1 MNKKIPCGGFE
12 LDDSLTLDS
21 EKKLSVNWDRQ
32 VQSDWEQNNEN
43 ASDYIKNRLCYEEMG
58 IVYIT
63 WNGYTGGRVGEA
75 YNQDSAFWKVSDNIY
90 TKEELIGQSFTFK
103 NVIHTSFTTVEIT
116 EDKISD
122 NIAQWLNGV
131 KGFVIYDQA
140 TNPSPEIAIIT
151 EVTTSATL
159 TPGLYFSG
167 SRSLNANSNY
177 YVSKMTT
184 NGVIVHQLDSKYIP
198 GTTYWVRLG
207 YDGDNDKYIVDK
219 SYDDI
224 KMAIDD
230 GKYVVLYDPEE
241 HYVLQL
247 ARRSS
252 NFIAFS
258 RVTPYLI
265 SQVEIESDNAVS
277 CDEIDL
283 EGSKNWLCSYNDDGL
298 MTSVESL
305 EYIKLKSPNGTLY
318 TISVT
323 DDGTI
328 QAQVKP

>member
-1 MNKKIPCGGFE
+1 MNNKIPCGGFE

-21 EKKLSVNWDRQ
+21 EKKLGVNWEGQ

-43 ASDYIKNRLCYEEMG
+43 APDYIKNRLCYEEMG

-103 NVIHTSFTTVEIT
+103 NNIHTSFTTVEIT

-140 TNPSPEIAIIT
+140 TNLSPEIAIIT
-151 EVTTSATL
+151 EVTTSTTL

-167 SRSLNANSNY
+167 SRSPNADSHY

-198 GTTYWVRLG
+198 GTAYLVTIYT
-207 YDGDNDKYIVDK
+207 NDKDEYITDKSFNDIMAAIVDN
-219 SYDDI
+219 
-224 KMAIDD
+224 
-230 GKYVVLYDPEE
+230 KYVFVYNEDEGE
-241 HYVLQL
+241 VYQL
-247 ARRSS
+247 AGYSS
-252 NFIAFS
+252 YSVSFTRITPYEMG
-258 RVTPYLI
+258 RVTI
-265 SQVEIESDNAVS
+265 SNNNKVGYKYVE
-277 CDEIDL
+277 L
-283 EGSKNWLCSYNDDGL
+283 EGTENWLCSYDSYGV
-298 MTSVESL
+298 MTPVESL

>member
-1 MNKKIPCGGFE
+1 MEKIKVPCGGFE

-21 EKKLSVNWDRQ
+21 EKKLGVNWEGQ
-32 VQSDWEQNNEN
+32 VQSDWSQNNEN
-43 ASDYIKNRLCYEEMG
+43 APDYIKNRLCYEEIG
-58 IVYIT
+58 TVYIT
-63 WNGYTGGRVGEA
+63 WDGYTGGHVGED
-75 YNQDSAFWKVSDNIY
+75 YSQDGAFWKVSDNIY

-103 NVIHTSFTTVEIT
+103 NPNYTSFTTVEIT
-116 EDKISD
+116 EDKIKD
-122 NIAQWLNGV
+122 DIALWLNGV

-140 TNPSPEIAIIT
+140 TNSSPEIAIIT
-151 EVTTSATL
+151 EVTTSTTL

-167 SRSLNANSNY
+167 SRSPNANSNY

-184 NGVIVHQLDSKYIP
+184 NGVIVHQLDPKYIP
-198 GTTYWVRLG
+198 GTTYLVKLD
-207 YDGDNDKYIVDK
+207 YNVDKYIVDK

-241 HYVLQL
+241 NYVLQL
-247 ARRSS
+247 AHCSS

-265 SQVEIESDNAVS
+265 SYVEIESDNAVS
-277 CDEIDL
+277 YDNIEI
-283 EGSKNWLCSYNDDGL
+283 EGSENWLCSYNVDGF
-298 MTSVESL
+298 MTPVESL